1 MKLKTKMRIQK
12 MRKNFFCIALFISCV
27 ALPAAAESSKDA
39 LNPLLTGA
47 PSLSITPDA
56 RGGSMG
62 DIGAA
67 TTPDINSQHWNPAKY
82 PFIESNMGLAV
93 SYTPWLSAIVN
104 DIDLGYLSY
113 YYKFDD
119 LQAISTSFR
128 YFSLGNIPLT
138 TANEEYLGDA
148 QPFELAVDVAYSR
161 KLSEHFS
168 AAVAFRF
175 IYSDLN
181 NGINTSAGGS
191 STEMYPGWSL
201 AADVAAYYTLPI
213 TLSTGDANLAFGLN
227 ISNLGSKISYDQR
240 TTSNF
245 IPTNLRLGASFDIP
259 FDDYNRL
266 SINADLNKLM
276 VPTSQSRFA
285 EGFDPNDDTT
295 WDLGEAYY
303 DISPMR
309 GLWMSFCDAPGGFK
323 EELREIAWGAGL
335 EYAYNKQ
342 FFVRAGY
349 FNEHE
354 TKGNR
359 RYFTVGAG
367 FKLSAFSLDAGY
379 VIALHQTNPLDRT
392 LRFTLA
398 FDIFGLRNLVK

>member
-1 MKLKTKMRIQK
+1 

-27 ALPAAAESSKDA
+27 ALPASAESSKDA

-62 DIGAA
+62 DVGAA

-191 STEMYPGWSL
+191 STEIQNILRPAHDQQLHSDQPAPRCFVRYPVRRLQPLVNQRRPKQIDG
-201 AADVAAYYTLPI
+201 
-213 TLSTGDANLAFGLN
+213 ANLA
-227 ISNLGSKISYDQR
+227 
-240 TTSNF
+240 
-245 IPTNLRLGASFDIP
+245 
-259 FDDYNRL
+259 
-266 SINADLNKLM
+266 
-276 VPTSQSRFA
+276 
-285 EGFDPNDDTT
+285 
-295 WDLGEAYY
+295 
-303 DISPMR
+303 
-309 GLWMSFCDAPGGFK
+309 
-323 EELREIAWGAGL
+323 
-335 EYAYNKQ
+335 
-342 FFVRAGY
+342 
-349 FNEHE
+349 
-354 TKGNR
+354 
-359 RYFTVGAG
+359 
-367 FKLSAFSLDAGY
+367 
-379 VIALHQTNPLDRT
+379 IALCR
-392 LRFTLA
+392 R
-398 FDIFGLRNLVK
+398 I